1 MQCAFD
7 ERLVREM
14 VALDLVKFSW
24 VVPSLFIFVCSFSR
38 KYVVRWCLLCE
49 ICEMVSVIWLNRI
62 GFGDCLWMVDRSGLT
77 SDYFIVGGGRYACD

>member
-1 MQCAFD
+1 M
-7 ERLVREM
+7 REM

-38 KYVVRWCLLCE
+38 KYVV
-49 ICEMVSVIWLNRI
+49 CEMVSVIWLNRI